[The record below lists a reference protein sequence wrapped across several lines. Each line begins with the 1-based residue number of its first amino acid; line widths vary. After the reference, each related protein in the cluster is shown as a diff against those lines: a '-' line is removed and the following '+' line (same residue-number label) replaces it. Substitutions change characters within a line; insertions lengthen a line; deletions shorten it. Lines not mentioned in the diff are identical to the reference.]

1 MQAILDRNEI
11 RVNLKAIDAEV
22 EALERSAAEQQR
34 QTEQTARA
42 EQGARPGEAAR
53 NHGKA
58 QPVRKALRVVDR
70 ATGMVSGVADFV
82 TSLLAGSS
90 PRPEPRRFDMKTFVS
105 DPEARAAQ
113 RRADAAAL
121 REAEEAKIAL
131 ENIRRD
137 VEAGGDL
144 SATDLANLTREQ
156 QEQIKAQG
164 DDGVKQLI
172 EDAHQRYERQRQGD
186 GRERER

>member
-42 EQGARPGEAAR
+42 GQGARPGEAAR

-70 ATGMVSGVADFV
+70 ATGMVSGVADFM

-90 PRPEPRRFDMKTFVS
+90 PQPEPRRFDMKAFVS

-144 SATDLANLTREQ
+144 STVDLANLTREQ

-164 DDGVKQLI
+164 DDGVKQVI
-172 EDAHQRYERQRQGD
+172 EDARQRHERHWQGD